1 MSVLLAA
8 LAALTWG
15 TSDFIGGL
23 AARDSH
29 ARAVV
34 VWSQVIGIGFGLAI
48 APPLGGGLSVTDV
61 VWGAIAG
68 AFGGIGLVA
77 LYTGLSSGRISVVAP
92 VSGVVAAG
100 LPVLFGLAIGERP
113 GPAGFAGMALAVL
126 AIWLVSAGEQPGK
139 SGMGQ
144 GLLAGLG
151 FALFFVAIDRTSAD
165 AGIWPLIPARL
176 ASITVIASLA
186 IATKTPLS
194 LGTRGRWKVAAS
206 GVGDMLANMLF
217 LLANQIGFLS
227 IAAVVSSL
235 FPAQTVVL
243 GRFVLKERIRPTQW
257 IGLTLALIAV
267 GLIAL

>member
-34 VWSQVIGIGFGLAI
+34 VWSQLIGIGFGLAI
-48 APPLGGGLSVTDV
+48 APIVGGNLTANDLAWGSV
-61 VWGAIAG
+61 AG
-68 AFGGIGLVA
+68 VFGGVGLVA

-100 LPVLFGLAIGERP
+100 LPVVFGLTIGERP
-113 GPAGFAGMALAVL
+113 DPAAITGMALAVL
-126 AIWLVSAGEQPGK
+126 AIWMVSAGEHPGT
-139 SGMGQ
+139 SGIGQ

-151 FALFFVAIDRTSAD
+151 FALFFVAIDRTSTN
-165 AGIWPLIPARL
+165 AGLWPLIPARV
-176 ASITVIASLA
+176 ASIAVIASLA
-186 IATKTPLS
+186 LARKTPLT
-194 LGTRGRWKVAAS
+194 LGARGRWKVAAS
-206 GVGDMLANMLF
+206 GVGDMVANMLF
-217 LLANQIGFLS
+217 LVANQIGLLS

-243 GRFVLKERIRPTQW
+243 GRLVLKEHIRPIQW
-257 IGLTLALIAV
+257 TGLALALAAVALIA
-267 GLIAL
+267 L